1 MKKRT
6 LLAILLTFSA
16 ATLIISCDQDEK
28 TPLGDDSTNFT
39 ELSKGIFSRPIDI
52 NNYTEQIFKWTG
64 DESVTTRNNSSSSTH
79 ETWSEVFTNNIPDAK
94 AILRESVDEDIIV
107 YYMLENAIVD
117 QCSINIDLSN
127 SSMRIIRFTNMISNE
142 VVELCFDKDW
152 NMLTESTT
160 RGLKDWGRGTAGCL
174 SDAYSNH
181 GWSSVFAF
189 VSTAFVPQVATGLG
203 IACAIRNA
211 SLL

>member
-1 MKKRT
+1 MIQLISLNWVKV
-6 LLAILLTFSA
+6 FSA
-16 ATLIISCDQDEK
+16 DL
-28 TPLGDDSTNFT
+28 
-39 ELSKGIFSRPIDI
+39 DI
-52 NNYTEQIFKWTG
+52 NDYTEQIIKWTG
-64 DESVTTRNNSSSSTH
+64 DGSVITRSNSSNSTN
-79 ETWSEVFTNNIPDAK
+79 ETWSEVFIENIPDAK

-107 YYMLENAIVD
+107 YYMFENTIVN
-117 QCSINIDLSN
+117 QSSINIDLSN
-127 SSMRIIRFTNMISNE
+127 SSMKIIRFTNMISNE
-142 VVELCFDKDW
+142 VIELCFDKDW

-160 RGLKDWGRGTAGCL
+160 RGIKDWGRGTAECL

-189 VSTAFVPQVATGLG
+189 VSTAFVPQVAAGLG

>member
-1 MKKRT
+1 MIT
-6 LLAILLTFSA
+6 
-16 ATLIISCDQDEK
+16 SCDQDEK
-28 TPLGDDSTNFT
+28 TPIGDDSTNFT

-52 NNYTEQIFKWTG
+52 NDYTEQIIKWTG
-64 DESVTTRNNSSSSTH
+64 DGSVITRSNSSNSTN
-79 ETWSEVFTNNIPDAK
+79 ETWSEVFIENIPDAK

-107 YYMLENAIVD
+107 YYMFENTIVN
-117 QCSINIDLSN
+117 QSSINIDLSN
-127 SSMRIIRFTNMISNE
+127 SSMKIIPFTNMISNE
-142 VVELCFDKDW
+142 VIELCFDKDW

-160 RGLKDWGRGTAGCL
+160 RGIKDWGRGTAECL

-189 VSTAFVPQVATGLG
+189 VSTAFVPQVAAGLG